1 MRYSAPCMTPA
12 SHSIWLSFDVMLYRI
27 VKHKPADLQ
36 FVCMYTEQ
44 NKITDIFIPSAKDI
58 PLCLNN
64 VHVYSLSDLSLSLSI
79 NPRYTRTG
87 PYFLVLRHF
96 LFPYHAKYRI
106 SRSSLS
112 QKNPPESPEIPSPPA
127 VFYEKNF
134 ISSFGLLSTLPRSF
148 EKTVNVVTSTAS
160 SEIRILCIQWAVLCT
175 KALCVYNSFMEI
187 FPKEYLTWP
196 DYLRPFH

>member
-12 SHSIWLSFDVMLYRI
+12 SHSSWLSFDVMLYRI

-134 ISSFGLLSTLPRSF
+134 IYLSLWPSVYPPSFFRENGERCNFNGKFRNQNSMHTMGSPLY
-148 EKTVNVVTSTAS
+148 
-160 SEIRILCIQWAVLCT
+160 QGAVRL
-175 KALCVYNSFMEI
+175 
-187 FPKEYLTWP
+187 
-196 DYLRPFH
+196 